1 MHSMTLKSIMSTDFL
16 SYVDTLTVKE
26 ALYQLKTTDR
36 SSTSPNVYVVNA
48 DNKLIGSL
56 SFKEL
61 ATSDQHAPISDIMSS
76 TCLSLRLHEDLDKV
90 SKQIKET
97 NDVAIPIIN
106 ESNHMIGVVTTN
118 DLRRTLEVDAD
129 FALSPLAGAGKRAPW
144 LVLLMIVGLLTGGV
158 IKHFEQAL
166 ESVVLLAIFIP
177 LVMGSAGNIGT
188 QSLAIVVRGL
198 SLGTFSRKAITLML
212 KKQLGTGILTGL
224 ACGFVITIL
233 ISLLPYFGG
242 SWLIGSIVGVAIC
255 LSLSIT
261 CLIGAIVPLILYQFK
276 MDPAFASGPCVTAIS
291 DILSLFIYFYMA
303 SALLDYL

>member
-1 MHSMTLKSIMSTDFL
+1 MHAMTLKSIMSTDFL

-26 ALYQLKTTDR
+26 ALYQLKTIDR
-36 SSTSPNVYVVNA
+36 SSTSPNVYVVNT
-48 DNKLIGSL
+48 DNRLVGSL

-144 LVLLMIVGLLTGGV
+144 LILLMIVGLLTGGV

-198 SLGTFSRKAITLML
+198 SLETFSRKAITRML
-212 KKQLGTGILTGL
+212 KKQLGTGNLTGL
-224 ACGFVITIL
+224 ACGLVITLL
-233 ISLLPYFGG
+233 IPLLPYFGG
-242 SWLIGSIVGVAIC
+242 SWLIGSIVGVAIF

-261 CLIGAIVPLILYQFK
+261 CLIGCYSPFN
-276 MDPAFASGPCVTAIS
+276 S
-291 DILSLFIYFYMA
+291 LSV
-303 SALLDYL
+303 